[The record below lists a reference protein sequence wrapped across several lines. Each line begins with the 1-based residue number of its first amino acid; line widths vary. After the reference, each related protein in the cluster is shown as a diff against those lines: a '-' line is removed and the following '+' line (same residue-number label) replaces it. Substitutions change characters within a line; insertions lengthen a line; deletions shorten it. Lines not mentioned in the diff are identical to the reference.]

1 MEVAGLLLGPGIV
14 MGRYLLHKKKLQL
27 LMLKTLP
34 TEGRKEG
41 REEKIEKGEGER
53 DREATGRKTERECA
67 SIPRFCWPVF
77 LGHFVFWEMRLPLG
91 KCLFS

>member
-1 MEVAGLLLGPGIV
+1 
-14 MGRYLLHKKKLQL
+14 MGRYLLHKKKLPL
-27 LMLKTLP
+27 LMLKTLQ

-41 REEKIEKGEGER
+41 REEKIEKGEGDRKRETER
-53 DREATGRKTERECA
+53 DREAMGRKMEQECA